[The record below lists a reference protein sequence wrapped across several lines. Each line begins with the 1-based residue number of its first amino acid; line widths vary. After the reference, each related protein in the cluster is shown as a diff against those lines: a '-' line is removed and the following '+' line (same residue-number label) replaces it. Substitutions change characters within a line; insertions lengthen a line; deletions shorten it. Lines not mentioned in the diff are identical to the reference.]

1 MPKPTHVLIV
11 DDSPDQLRLLVESLR
26 ADAYRIS
33 IAFDGMQGYD
43 RAVAQ
48 QPDIILLDVQM
59 PKMDGFAL
67 CRQLKAN
74 PHTEHIPIIFLTA
87 MGELDQRLIGLEEG
101 GVDYVTKPFSPEE
114 VLARLRIHLRLAG
127 RQQAEEERAAA
138 AVSPTA
144 KENKDATQVLAA
156 KNFLASRLAD
166 PPALDEL
173 AALIGSSPKR
183 LTRAFRQ
190 LEGNTV
196 FGFLRDKR
204 MRTAQRLLSETS
216 LAISAISQEVGFSSP
231 ANFSTAFLEHT
242 GVSPSAYRDGAV
254 RAKPKNRGTPQPD

>member
-1 MPKPTHVLIV
+1 MPAHVLIV
-11 DDSPDQLRLLVESLR
+11 DDNPDQLRLLVESLR
-26 ADAYRIS
+26 IGAYRIS
-33 IAFDGMQGYD
+33 IAFDGAQGYD

-59 PKMDGFAL
+59 PKMDGFVL

-74 PHTEHIPIIFLTA
+74 PRTAHIPVIFLTA
-87 MGELDQRLIGLEEG
+87 MGELDSRLTGLDEG
-101 GVDYVTKPFSPEE
+101 GVDYITKPFSPEE

-127 RQQAEEERAAA
+127 HQHAEEGNAVAAA
-138 AVSPTA
+138 PYEN

-156 KNFLASRLAD
+156 KNYLATRLAD
-166 PPALDEL
+166 PPTLDEL
-173 AALIGSSPKR
+173 AALVGSSPKR

-242 GVSPSAYRDGAV
+242 GVSPSAYRDDAV
-254 RAKPKNRGTPQPD
+254 SAKARNGGTPQPD